1 MVVSHWRVDQTMTH
15 RTTYAR
21 DLWRRNA
28 RAFNDAR
35 NRRKWARW
43 LVMAACTELAF
54 PEAVQAVNRLPTMP
68 ARRPILRLRR
78 GS

>member
-1 MVVSHWRVDQTMTH
+1 MSRAEYNREFH
-15 RTTYAR
+15 RRHAAA
-21 DLWRRNA
+21 RNA
-28 RAFNDAR
+28 AR
-35 NRRKWARW
+35 SRRKWARW
-43 LVMAACTELAF
+43 LVMVTCTELAF